1 MMTRKIEAL
10 PRATPQV
17 SRRIV
22 MQMAPVF
29 PFVAAASCIAS
40 DAANAQGGYDQ
51 GGVKMTQVLRS
62 DLRGQDSRVQESVVT
77 HVEFPPGQGAP
88 MHFHPGAQEILYI
101 LQGNVTVERDGEGTK
116 VISAGEVALTP
127 ADVPHSVRN
136 DGTSMTAKVLV
147 IHSRADKQ
155 KPLLALVKTNP

>member
-10 PRATPQV
+10 RRATPQV

-29 PFVAAASCIAS
+29 PFVAAAGCIAS
-40 DAANAQGGYDQ
+40 DAADAQGGYDQ
-51 GGVKMTQVLRS
+51 AGVKMTQVLRS
-62 DLRGQDSRVQESVVT
+62 DLRGQDGRVQESVVT

-88 MHFHPGAQEILYI
+88 MHFHPRAQEILYV
-101 LQGNVTVERDGEGTK
+101 LEGNVTVERDGQGAK
-116 VISAGEVALTP
+116 IISASEVALTP

-136 DGTSMTAKVLV
+136 DGTSVTAKILV
-147 IHSRADKQ
+147 FHSRADKQ
-155 KPLLALVKTNP
+155 KPLLVTVKSP